1 MTHFSHHPGKKIK
14 KTYPGLMGLL
24 AELLMG
30 LVGAMGARGREL
42 RPVPLLPPAI
52 LRKMYLP

>member
-1 MTHFSHHPGKKIK
+1 
-14 KTYPGLMGLL
+14 MGLL

-52 LRKMYLP
+52 LRKMYL